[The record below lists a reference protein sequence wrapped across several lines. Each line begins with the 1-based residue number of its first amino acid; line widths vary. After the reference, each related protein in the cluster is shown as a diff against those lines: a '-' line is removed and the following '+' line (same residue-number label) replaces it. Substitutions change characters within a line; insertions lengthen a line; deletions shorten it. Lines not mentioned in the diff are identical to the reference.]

1 MTGLATPMLAPATL
15 AMLRV
20 DASKFGARVS
30 MILTCPSCQ
39 TRYVVPDSAIGT
51 AGRKVRCAGC
61 RHSWFQEPPSSAS
74 AAAPA
79 RPAYAAPLPQ
89 YAPPR
94 ERSAPVERRMPAQAA
109 APIWDQP
116 MADVVE
122 EPAPP
127 QRPRRNPARLWTIA
141 AVLAAA
147 LMTGAAVAVQYVGL
161 PNVGRWVGIPVQTGE
176 VLSIV
181 EQNARTSRLERG
193 NAVLEVSGTIVN
205 ETDEVQ
211 RVPQILA
218 ELKDAQGRIIY
229 SWSIAP
235 PVGELQPRGRIPFNS
250 ANVGVPRGGR
260 QLSLTFG
267 AIS

>member
-1 MTGLATPMLAPATL
+1 
-15 AMLRV
+15 
-20 DASKFGARVS
+20 

-39 TRYVVPDSAIGT
+39 TRYVVPDSAIGA

-61 RHSWFQEPPSSAS
+61 RHSWFQEPPNSAS
-74 AAAPA
+74 AAAAAAVPA
-79 RPAYAAPLPQ
+79 PPAFAAPMAREAPAMERW
-89 YAPPR
+89 APPVDSR
-94 ERSAPVERRMPAQAA
+94 PPAQAP
-109 APIWDQP
+109 APSWDRSTP
-116 MADVVE
+116 ALE
-122 EPAPP
+122 EPPFRA
-127 QRPRRNPARLWTIA
+127 RRNPARLWTIA
-141 AVLAAA
+141 AIIAAA
-147 LMTGAAVAVQYVGL
+147 LLIAATVAVNYFGL
-161 PNVGRWVGIPVQTGE
+161 SNVGRWVGIPVQTGD

-205 ETDEVQ
+205 QTDQVQ

-235 PVGELQPRGRIPFNS
+235 PIGELQPRGRVAFNS

-260 QLSLTFG
+260 QLSLTFA

>member
-1 MTGLATPMLAPATL
+1 
-15 AMLRV
+15 
-20 DASKFGARVS
+20 

-39 TRYVVPDSAIGT
+39 TRYVVPDSAIGA

-61 RHSWFQEPPSSAS
+61 RHSWFQEPPNSAS
-74 AAAPA
+74 AVAAPA
-79 RPAYAAPLPQ
+79 NVPAPPAFAAPMAREAPAMERW
-89 YAPPR
+89 APPVDSR
-94 ERSAPVERRMPAQAA
+94 PPAQAPAPSWDRSAPAL
-109 APIWDQP
+109 
-116 MADVVE
+116 E
-122 EPAPP
+122 EPPFRA
-127 QRPRRNPARLWTIA
+127 RRNPARLWTIA
-141 AVLAAA
+141 AIIAAA
-147 LMTGAAVAVQYVGL
+147 LLIAATVAVNYFGL
-161 PNVGRWVGIPVQTGE
+161 SNVGRWVGIPVQTGD

-205 ETDEVQ
+205 QTDQVQ

-235 PVGELQPRGRIPFNS
+235 PIGELQPRGRVAFNS

-260 QLSLTFG
+260 QLSLTFA

>member
-1 MTGLATPMLAPATL
+1 
-15 AMLRV
+15 MLRV
-20 DASKFGARVS
+20 SHAKFGARVS

-39 TRYVVPDSAIGT
+39 TRYVVPDSAIGA

-61 RHSWFQEPPSSAS
+61 RHSWFQEPPSNAS
-74 AAAPA
+74 AAAAAADVPA
-79 RPAYAAPLPQ
+79 PPAFAAPM
-89 YAPPR
+89 PR
-94 ERSAPVERRMPAQAA
+94 EAAPFERRSPPADSRPPAQAPAPSWDRSAP
-109 APIWDQP
+109 APP
-116 MADVVE
+116 LE
-122 EPAPP
+122 EPPF
-127 QRPRRNPARLWTIA
+127 RPRRNPARLWTIA
-141 AVLAAA
+141 AILAAA
-147 LMTGAAVAVQYVGL
+147 LMGGAAIAINYVGL
-161 PNVGRWVGIPVQTGE
+161 PNVGRWVGIPVQTGD

-181 EQNARTSRLERG
+181 DQNARTSRLERG

-205 ETDEVQ
+205 QTDQVQ

-218 ELKDAQGRIIY
+218 ELKDAQGRSIY

-235 PVGELQPRGRIPFNS
+235 PIGELQPRGRVAFNS

>member
-1 MTGLATPMLAPATL
+1 
-15 AMLRV
+15 
-20 DASKFGARVS
+20 

-39 TRYVVPDSAIGT
+39 TRYVVPDSAIGA

-61 RHSWFQEPPSSAS
+61 RHSWFQEPPNSAFAT
-74 AAAPA
+74 AAAAVPA
-79 RPAYAAPLPQ
+79 PPAFAAPMAREAPAMERW
-89 YAPPR
+89 APPVDSR
-94 ERSAPVERRMPAQAA
+94 PPAQAPAPSWDRSAPAF
-109 APIWDQP
+109 
-116 MADVVE
+116 E
-122 EPAPP
+122 EPPA
-127 QRPRRNPARLWTIA
+127 RSRRNPARLWGPWTIA
-141 AVLAAA
+141 SLIVAALLLAA
-147 LMTGAAVAVQYVGL
+147 TVAVNYFGL
-161 PNVGRWVGIPVQTGE
+161 PNVGRWVGIPVQTGD

-181 EQNARTSRLERG
+181 DLEQRTSRLERG

-205 ETDEVQ
+205 QTDQVQ
-211 RVPQILA
+211 RVPQLLA

-235 PVGELQPRGRIPFNS
+235 PVGELPPRGRVAFNS